1 MLPLLEKSGIAKSS
15 KTSIKKNSYA
25 IIDEPVG
32 TRDWI
37 EPKLAFNDLL
47 SWLEMSI
54 WHKRCVFA
62 KAAVTV
68 GLGWRLVTKEEDKAP
83 DEAHAKL
90 MEFLSQP
97 NENKLDSFSL
107 IAFKSLVD
115 YEATGNFVN
124 ELSSAMGGELG
135 RLYHQRMANFR
146 VAKKRNDGY
155 YQVPIK
161 GYTLRQVHFTRWGVV
176 EPGKNQILHYYQYD
190 PSSDYY
196 GSPIWVPAL
205 ADMVLDRSAVEFN
218 INLFRNQLVAKFA
231 VIVEGGK
238 LSAGAKQ
245 SLREFLASQ
254 ATGTKNAGRTL
265 IFDTDDPN
273 VKVKIEKLE
282 MDFGDKNGFMGKTR
296 ETSRDMIVSAH
307 GVPPRIVGIV
317 TAGQL
322 GGGGEADSQL
332 RIFEE
337 IDRAPERNRIEE
349 FYNRTIIQDARFGEH
364 KWNLEFNAIDTT
376 NRKMD
381 AEIEN
386 ILKQAG
392 IKLPEE
398 SRQDLGLPSLDEE
411 GMQRLGA
418 SSGLEQNVN
427 ELVSL
432 RKRLE
437 GLDE

>member
-1 MLPLLEKSGIAKSS
+1 
-15 KTSIKKNSYA
+15 
-25 IIDEPVG
+25 
-32 TRDWI
+32 
-37 EPKLAFNDLL
+37 
-47 SWLEMSI
+47 
-54 WHKRCVFA
+54 
-62 KAAVTV
+62 
-68 GLGWRLVTKEEDKAP
+68 
-83 DEAHAKL
+83 
-90 MEFLSQP
+90 
-97 NENKLDSFSL
+97 
-107 IAFKSLVD
+107 
-115 YEATGNFVN
+115 
-124 ELSSAMGGELG
+124 
-135 RLYHQRMANFR
+135 
-146 VAKKRNDGY
+146 
-155 YQVPIK
+155 
-161 GYTLRQVHFTRWGVV
+161 
-176 EPGKNQILHYYQYD
+176 
-190 PSSDYY
+190 
-196 GSPIWVPAL
+196 
-205 ADMVLDRSAVEFN
+205 
-218 INLFRNQLVAKFA
+218 
-231 VIVEGGK
+231 
-238 LSAGAKQ
+238 
-245 SLREFLASQ
+245 
-254 ATGTKNAGRTL
+254 
-265 IFDTDDPN
+265 
-273 VKVKIEKLE
+273 
-282 MDFGDKNGFMGKTR
+282 
-296 ETSRDMIVSAH
+296 MIVSAH